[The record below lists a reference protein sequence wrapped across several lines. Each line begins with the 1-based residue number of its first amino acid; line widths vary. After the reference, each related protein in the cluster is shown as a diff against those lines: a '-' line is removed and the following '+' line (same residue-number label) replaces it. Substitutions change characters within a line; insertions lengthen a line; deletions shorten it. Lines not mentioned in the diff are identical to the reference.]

1 MSTPQQSVGAS
12 LIRRLSARGA
22 IMGQVLSFCLL
33 MLPIVGYSMWA
44 EWNYEKTTQRS
55 QLLHTVK
62 ALAARQTALT
72 RGSESRLKALSF
84 TPIIQRGDPEEV
96 FPFLV
101 LFNQLEEDY
110 VGVALFRPD
119 GSGVAGVL
127 NGKAHVVPAETIRK
141 QQYFIQ
147 ALARRGFSVGNSLT
161 TNDGGIILP
170 MTMPVLDQNGEP
182 RFILLL
188 PLGID
193 QQHKALDTFLEENG
207 GKVVLFDGDWRL
219 LFEHPEAVGKAFS
232 KEYVERELY
241 PQAFRHTEG
250 KPGESVFSFH
260 GPEGEALVGAMTFLY
275 QGNEERPYISIL
287 AFDNQLTWAA
297 FLVKGHILQLI
308 GLSII
313 TFLLLY
319 TSNRLGS
326 LCFADGLGH
335 MAGVALKAG
344 EGDAAVRCGS
354 VVGCR
359 EIVILGRAL
368 DGMLDVLQKS
378 AHKLRALSMHDP
390 LTGLWN
396 RRQFTE
402 MALQEIRAS
411 GRYGHRLALGMAD
424 IDHFKAINDTYGH
437 GASHRL
443 SGKMSA
449 SRIWWPVSP
458 GKNLFSFSPTRRWKK
473 PLACWRHCA
482 GRVRKPRSRIWTGLS
497 GLRQASGW
505 LHSIRAATNCLKRCW
520 IRLSAMPMRRCM
532 FPRKTVGI
540 GFPPIGMLTKS
551 DWLGVGMG

>member
-1 MSTPQQSVGAS
+1 
-12 LIRRLSARGA
+12 
-22 IMGQVLSFCLL
+22 MGQVLSFCLL

-72 RGSESRLKALSF
+72 QGSESRLKALSF

-119 GSGVAGVL
+119 GSSVAGVL
-127 NGKAHVVPAETIRK
+127 NGKTHVVPAETIRK

-161 TNDGGIILP
+161 MNDGGSILP
-170 MTMPVLDQNGEP
+170 MTMPVLDQSGEP

-207 GKVVLFDGDWRL
+207 GNVVLFDGDRRL

-250 KPGESVFSFH
+250 KPGESVFSFQ

-297 FLVKGHILQLI
+297 FLGKGHILQLI

-335 MAGVALKAG
+335 MAGVALKVG

-437 GASHRL
+437 AAGDAVLRGL
-443 SGKMSA
+443 SQII
-449 SRIWWPVSP
+449 R
-458 GKNLFSFSPTRRWKK
+458 KN
-473 PLACWRHCA
+473 
-482 GRVRKPRSRIWTGLS
+482 VRKSDMVARFGGEEFVFLFPHTTLEE
-497 GLRQASGW
+497 ASGV
-505 LHSIRAATNCLKRCW
+505 LEALRRTCEETAVPHLDGTIQFTASFGVASFEPGGDELPEAMLDTLIRHADEALYVSKENGRNRVSTYRDADK
-520 IRLSAMPMRRCM
+520 
-532 FPRKTVGI
+532 V
-540 GFPPIGMLTKS
+540 
-551 DWLGVGMG
+551 

>member
-1 MSTPQQSVGAS
+1 MSMPQQSVGAS

-119 GSGVAGVL
+119 GSSVAGVL
-127 NGKAHVVPAETIRK
+127 NGKTHVVPAETIRK

-161 TNDGGIILP
+161 MNDGGSILP
-170 MTMPVLDQNGEP
+170 MTMPVLDQSGEP

-207 GKVVLFDGDWRL
+207 GNVVLFDGDRRL

-250 KPGESVFSFH
+250 KPGESVFSFQ

-297 FLVKGHILQLI
+297 FLGKGHILQLI

-335 MAGVALKAG
+335 MAGVALKVG
-344 EGDAAVRCGS
+344 EGDAAVRSGS

-368 DGMLDVLQKS
+368 DGMLDALQKS

-402 MALQEIRAS
+402 MALREIRVS

-424 IDHFKAINDTYGH
+424 IDHFKTINDTYGH
-437 GASHRL
+437 AAGDAVLRGL
-443 SGKMSA
+443 SQII
-449 SRIWWPVSP
+449 R
-458 GKNLFSFSPTRRWKK
+458 KN
-473 PLACWRHCA
+473 
-482 GRVRKPRSRIWTGLS
+482 VRKSDMVARFGGEEFIFLFPHTTLEE
-497 GLRQASGW
+497 ASGV
-505 LHSIRAATNCLKRCW
+505 LEALRRTCEETAVPYLDGTIRFTASFGAASFDPGGDELPEAMLDTL
-520 IRLSAMPMRRCM
+520 IRHADEALYVSKEKGRNRVSTYRDAD
-532 FPRKTVGI
+532 KA
-540 GFPPIGMLTKS
+540 
-551 DWLGVGMG
+551 